1 MVGSPLTRLLPGPAW
16 SSSLPG
22 CSHFKCICF
31 LAFVLIGL
39 RPGLKECSSLRS
51 ESTPSANYMMLC
63 HSLHPH
69 LTSPILAPPRSLNI
83 YSQRFVGVN
92 FDVDFAGRA
101 AGPRGY
107 SPSLPCHPAPSAIPL
122 LSYVRD
128 NHLRLHLSFALLSA
142 LVLSCEKCILP
153 QFVALAVRCRLPARG
168 CEGEVES
175 RGRLCMCVVMQAAS
189 CKPLSPCFDATA

>member
-1 MVGSPLTRLLPGPAW
+1 MTRLLPGMAWPSLAQPGLAW

-39 RPGLKECSSLRS
+39 HPGLKECSSIRCEL
-51 ESTPSANYMMLC
+51 TPSANYMMLC

-69 LTSPILAPPRSLNI
+69 LTSPILPPPRSLNI

-101 AGPRGY
+101 AGPRGLV
-107 SPSLPCHPAPSAIPL
+107 SLPSLPPLPL

-128 NHLRLHLSFALLSA
+128 NHLRLHLSFALPSA

-153 QFVALAVRCRLPARG
+153 QFVALAVRCRLPAKG
-168 CEGEVES
+168 
-175 RGRLCMCVVMQAAS
+175 
-189 CKPLSPCFDATA
+189 

>member
-1 MVGSPLTRLLPGPAW
+1 
-16 SSSLPG
+16 
-22 CSHFKCICF
+22 
-31 LAFVLIGL
+31 
-39 RPGLKECSSLRS
+39 
-51 ESTPSANYMMLC
+51 MMLC

-101 AGPRGY
+101 AGLRGY
-107 SPSLPCHPAPSAIPL
+107 SPSLPCHPAILL

-153 QFVALAVRCRLPARG
+153 QFVALAVRCRLPTKGLRG
-168 CEGEVES
+168 GNRVE
-175 RGRLCMCVVMQAAS
+175 RQAVHVCCDAS
-189 CKPLSPCFDATA
+189 CKLQALVAMF